1 MMAYSLRE
9 VGRDKEAEEGVIR
22 VSKSLGNNASSF
34 FELARYQARG
44 AQRLAA
50 AAGDSRSV
58 AALESAALDA
68 LRKAVSLGFSDKLAL
83 QNFGQTFQLHDRP
96 EFRLILLDAI
106 FPSNPFA
113 STPPLP

>member
-1 MMAYSLRE
+1 M
-9 VGRDKEAEEGVIR
+9 
-22 VSKSLGNNASSF
+22 VSPESVGNNASSCY
-34 FELARYQARG
+34 ELARYYARG

-58 AALESAALDA
+58 APLESDALDA
-68 LRKAVSLGFSDKLAL
+68 HRKAASLGFSDKLAL

-96 EFRLILLDAI
+96 EFRLILLDTI
-106 FPSNPFA
+106 FPSDPFA